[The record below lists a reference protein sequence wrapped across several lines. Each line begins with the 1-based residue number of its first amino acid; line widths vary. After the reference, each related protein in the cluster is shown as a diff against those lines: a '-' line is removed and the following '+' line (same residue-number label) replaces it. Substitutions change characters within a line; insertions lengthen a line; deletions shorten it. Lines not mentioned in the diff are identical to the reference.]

1 KEASVIDMM
10 GQYEPYYQG
19 WMPIRP
25 SGPHEHRPVPTPVF
39 VGEIEG
45 SRRTVTVLYPYK
57 DGKNV
62 VASVN
67 ACPDVS
73 ATAFSVTLT
82 DGTVLSFDEQDF

>member
-1 KEASVIDMM
+1 MDMM

-39 VGEIEG
+39 VGAIEG
-45 SRRTVTVLYPYK
+45 ARRTVTVLYPYK

-62 VASVN
+62 VESVCASSDVN
-67 ACPDVS
+67 A
-73 ATAFSVTLT
+73 TEFTVTLN
-82 DGTVLSFDEQDF
+82 DGTVLKFDEKDFI

>member
-1 KEASVIDMM
+1 
-10 GQYEPYYQG
+10 
-19 WMPIRP
+19 
-25 SGPHEHRPVPTPVF
+25 

-62 VASVN
+62 VASVS

-82 DGTVLSFDEQDF
+82 DGTVLSFDEKDF